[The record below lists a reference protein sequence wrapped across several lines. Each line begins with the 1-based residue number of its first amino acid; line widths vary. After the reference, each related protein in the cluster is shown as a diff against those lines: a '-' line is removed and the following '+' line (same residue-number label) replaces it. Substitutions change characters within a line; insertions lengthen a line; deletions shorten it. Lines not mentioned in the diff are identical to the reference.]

1 MQIKRLIYEINP
13 PCPKCPYKLRQIQTV
28 VNPCPQCK
36 LNGYQGYELFKKQLL
51 GNQEVNENGFD
62 ELEKILYPDGIPVN
76 IHGESIPLS
85 KEEKEVQEEFDKYGI
100 TTLTPQEFLCSSDP
114 WALLRTHGVP
124 EKVRKKLLML

>member
-1 MQIKRLIYEINP
+1 M
-13 PCPKCPYKLRQIQTV
+13 

-36 LNGYQGYELFKKQLL
+36 LNGYQGYELFEKQLL
-51 GNQEVNENGFD
+51 GNEEVNEKGFD
-62 ELEKILYPDGIPVN
+62 ELEKILYLDGIPVN
-76 IHGESIPLS
+76 IPDESIPLS

-124 EKVRKKLLML
+124 KNIISKMVI

>member
-1 MQIKRLIYEINP
+1 MKIKKMFDHIKP
-13 PCPKCPYKLRQIQTV
+13 PCKKCPYKLGLIQTM

-36 LNGYQGYELFKKQLL
+36 LNGYQGHELFKKQLL
-51 GNQEVNENGFD
+51 GNEEVNENGFD

-76 IHGESIPLS
+76 IHDEHIPLS

-100 TTLTPQEFLCSSDP
+100 TTLTPKEFLCSSDP

-124 EKVRKKLLML
+124 KNIISKMVI